1 MVAALAE
8 GLPIFYNS
16 IVSRIQYAE
25 DGVMVQA
32 GGRSFRG
39 NPPPPFLPAFIV
51 NHWRL
56 NMLQL
61 LLANAKQELGEN
73 FVHYFVF
80 PYFCVYVDNFYC
92 L

>member
-1 MVAALAE
+1 MIKGDSINTGGNLRLVAALAE

-39 NPPPPFLPAFIV
+39 NPPPPPSCPPSL
-51 NHWRL
+51 
-56 NMLQL
+56 
-61 LLANAKQELGEN
+61 
-73 FVHYFVF
+73 
-80 PYFCVYVDNFYC
+80 
-92 L
+92 